1 MASAQFQSQLLG
13 ASGLTRSPTPTRIR
27 TRTRTPSLDLIQP
40 HS

>member
-13 ASGLTRSPTPTRIR
+13 ASWLTRTPTLTQTR
-27 TRTRTPSLDLIQP
+27 TRTRTPSLDLTQP